1 MYLVLKNS
9 REDPFDIGELLASF
23 TRKQLD
29 ELWTHL
35 QMMTSR
41 TLLSFSA
48 DNGDS
53 RQLKVLVVS
62 KGTAERGLGIEE
74 MCYFT

>member
-1 MYLVLKNS
+1 MFDVKFMCLLLKNS
-9 REDPFDIGELLASF
+9 HDDPFDVGELLASF

-35 QMMTSR
+35 QMMTAR

-62 KGTAERGLGIEE
+62 KDIAER
-74 MCYFT
+74 